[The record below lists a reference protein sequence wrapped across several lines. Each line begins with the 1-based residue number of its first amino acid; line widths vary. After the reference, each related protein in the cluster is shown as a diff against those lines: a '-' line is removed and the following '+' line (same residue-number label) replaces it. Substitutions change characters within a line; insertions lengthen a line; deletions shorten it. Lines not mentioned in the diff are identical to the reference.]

1 MTAERKLFEALITA
15 ALLAGCS
22 ADTPGADSPDAPAAD
37 RPWAAG
43 PAVQPVLEAT
53 SGDDAVLSYVWDL
66 ATDSRGHVYVVDFR
80 EPGIVELNRDLGYER
95 TIGREGEGPGE
106 FGRAATAQILV
117 GDSLIVWDSQLQRL
131 TLFPP
136 GESEAASV
144 HSLGTQERSGTTWR
158 LAGGSYLARSSTAYM
173 ADGSDQGST
182 RTEVLRHVREEEGRV
197 VDEVIFSYPAAESLV
212 LRAEGAVSVAEH
224 PFGRSSFVGLL
235 ADGRIAHASSDALE
249 VRTVDL
255 AGDVQ
260 TAFSYPTA
268 DMPVS
273 RRDLAAA
280 ADGLGR
286 NMARVLRE
294 GAPYSWPSLTGLVVD
309 DEGRIWIGLRDAG
322 LTKWEWAAFLVDG
335 THQLSVELPAEFEVH
350 AVRGGRMIGVEQ
362 DELDVPRI
370 RAYRLP

>member
-1 MTAERKLFEALITA
+1 MNAERMLFGALLTA

-22 ADTPGADSPDAPAAD
+22 TDTPGADSIDAPAAD
-37 RPWAAG
+37 RPWATSA
-43 PAVQPVLEAT
+43 PVQPVLEAV
-53 SGDDAVLSYVWDL
+53 SGDDAILSYVWDL
-66 ATDSRGHVYVVDFR
+66 AMDSRGHVYVVDFQ
-80 EPGIVELNRDLGYER
+80 EPGIIELNHDLGYER

-106 FGRAATAQILV
+106 FGRAATVQILE

-136 GESEAASV
+136 RGGDAASV
-144 HSLGTQERSGTTWR
+144 HSLGTREGSSTTWR
-158 LAGGSYLARSSTAYM
+158 LAGGAYLARSSTAYM
-173 ADGSDQGST
+173 ADGSDQGSD
-182 RTEVLRHVREEEGRV
+182 RTEVLRHVREEEGRI

-212 LRAEGAVSVAEH
+212 LRADGAVSVAGH

-260 TAFSYPTA
+260 TAFSYPTTYVA
-268 DMPVS
+268 VS
-273 RRDLAAA
+273 RGDLAAA

-286 NMARVLRE
+286 DLARLLRE
-294 GAPYSWPSLTGLVVD
+294 GAPYVWPSLTGLVVD
-309 DEGRIWIGLRDAG
+309 DEGRIWIGLRDAD

-335 THQLSVELPAEFEVH
+335 SHQLSVELPAGFEVL
-350 AVRGGRMIGVEQ
+350 AVGGGRMIGVEQ
-362 DELDVPRI
+362 DELDVPQI